1 MAKALFGTTAPT
13 SQLRMLDEIRVLR
26 ERVAELEAALAEAER
41 AAADRRELVV
51 VEDAAGVGA

>member
-13 SQLRMLDEIRVLR
+13 AQLRMLDEIRALR

-51 VEDAAGVGA
+51 VEDAAGVSA